1 MPDLTAQI
9 LPRIIDHRFQGL
21 PHGDNLVMPN
31 YEGLSLVNL
40 PATVTRLLG
49 VPEFSGPSL
58 NTEILKHIDGPYQ
71 KVILLLVD
79 AMGYDL
85 FKHAIKPKPKLI

>member
-49 VPEFSGPSL
+49 VPEFSGVFKYGDPETYRRSL
-58 NTEILKHIDGPYQ
+58 SESH
-71 KVILLLVD
+71 
-79 AMGYDL
+79 
-85 FKHAIKPKPKLI
+85 LITGRRNGL